1 MFLERKCKSVKNDQ
15 TCEENVNTS
24 ELTETLDGSG
34 AATCLNSSKMADT
47 VKCTR
52 TLQKMLVI
60 SDSFNK
66 SPPTV
71 HVRLMCKNA
80 P

>member
-1 MFLERKCKSVKNDQ
+1 MFLERKCNSVKNNQ
-15 TCEENVNTS
+15 TYEENVNTS
-24 ELTETLDGSG
+24 ELKETSDGSG

-47 VKCTR
+47 VKCMR
-52 TLQKMLVI
+52 TPQKMLVKT
-60 SDSFNK
+60 DSFNK

-71 HVRLMCKNA
+71 HVRLMSKNA